1 LIFLTFF
8 YIFVLPI
15 LSKSK
20 FSITKPSFS
29 NPISAITIFKTNAFC
44 MNKIYIFRFFIIVL
58 LLGFKSIKSLSATLP
73 TDHFRSAQSGAWD
86 IANTWESSPDG
97 FTNWTPS
104 TSAPTSD
111 ANTITIR
118 SGHIVTIS
126 SSTTVDQVV
135 VTKGAVLDVATNAA
149 SVLTVNNAAG
159 HDIVV
164 QNGGIFK
171 HNIASNS
178 ALPTFSGSATLE
190 IQSGGILEAANN
202 NGTSSHYANV
212 ASPIAS
218 NVVWNDNSIFQWNN
232 TSAPAE
238 GVTYFPAS
246 DAIPV
251 FRFSQPVTIG
261 GSTPTV
267 INGILEANANV
278 SFQGSGTKTF
288 RNGITGTGKVGVTA
302 LNGGQFII
310 NGATATLGGTGILE
324 LNNSGL
330 LVDNSTTLTLTSDK
344 TINNYTGGTG
354 SVTDAGTLVSAKNII
369 NGNSKIKIDGI
380 IKTTNINGLTGG
392 TNTTFASGFTVNV
405 SATSSVEYSGFENQ
419 IVTPLTYN
427 NLTISGSSSKTAG
440 TGADISVSGNL
451 NIVSGSAF
459 ALNGVNH
466 LKLNGGGK
474 LNINENSV
482 FDNGGESQ
490 VSGGGSPKINIY
502 GTFITRDTD
511 GFTGLNTSIP
521 GATSTPPPT
530 IALNIFP
537 GSTIEYG
544 LAGDQAVSPRDDYK
558 NITFSGSGTKTIPTC
573 RPIGTVTIKDN
584 VIADVSK
591 KTFGDTTATNL
602 VMTGGLLRVGGTGTK
617 PDIAGA
623 YNLTGGVIEFTN
635 SGLTKQTIRS
645 PMTYLNIEVSG
656 SNVANSSGVTTLANG
671 GSFTVKTG
679 GSFDNN
685 AQRIDGTVGNQKFT
699 LEAGGTFKTGVKGGF
714 SGNDSAA
721 LKNIENLVIDPKSTI
736 VYTRS
741 NQTIT
746 PLAAYPTLLL
756 KGSGNKTVASGIV
769 TISPN
774 ADSVVIDTSV
784 IFKVS
789 SGAKADFQN
798 RPVIIHST
806 AGSTGMIGEITDGP
820 SALLNATN
828 VTVERFIPARRAFR
842 FLSPSVTTPSSIR
855 ANWMEGCVNPN
866 ANTRIDLHPGYG
878 TNITG
883 SADATKGFD
892 PTITNN
898 PSLFTFNAATQK
910 WESVVSTNGTLSAGN
925 AYSLMVRG
933 DRSIDMRTN
942 NPPPV
947 NTILRTK
954 GALFAGQFSPE
965 ISATE
970 GYYSFI
976 GNPYAAAVDWNA
988 LTKENISTT
997 YYAWDPALNERGAY
1011 VTYNGYDNITVP
1023 TISKVDQNIQPG
1035 QAFFV
1040 RTSKTNP
1047 QSPNQVS
1054 PSLLFKEANKTS
1066 INRAVFRPISIVP
1079 KLSIQLLSNPG
1090 GGSENT
1096 ADAVVAFFDDEF
1108 TSAIGNEDSYKFT
1121 NLDENLAINRN
1132 GTALSI
1138 EGRPG
1143 VVSSDTIKLKMWQL
1157 TGKPYYLKL
1166 EGTNFSS
1173 TVTAFVKDAYLHHE
1187 TPVDLAST
1195 TLLPFTIDTTAAA
1208 SYASGRFSI
1217 IFKSSGPLPVTLTNV
1232 KAYQKEQGIQVEWTA
1247 HTETDVNRY
1256 EIEKSMDGQNFEFL
1270 VNMPAKGDN
1279 AAIEKYTWF
1288 DATANPGSNFYR
1300 IKIIEKSGAVKYSE
1314 IINVNVSKVKPGI
1327 SISPNPVKG
1336 NVITLQLSNMEKG
1349 KYDVAIY
1356 NNLGQKVYD
1365 GTIAHDQLSASYTIV
1380 PVKVIPKGV
1389 YRLTVNKADKNV
1401 TETLIFE

>member
-1 LIFLTFF
+1 
-8 YIFVLPI
+8 
-15 LSKSK
+15 
-20 FSITKPSFS
+20 
-29 NPISAITIFKTNAFC
+29 

-97 FTNWTPS
+97 LTDWTPS

-111 ANTITIR
+111 ANTITIG

-126 SSTTVDQVV
+126 NSTTVDQVV
-135 VTKGAVLDVATNAA
+135 VTNGAVLDVATNAA

-278 SFQGSGTKTF
+278 SFQGSGAKTF

-324 LNNSGL
+324 LNNNGL

-354 SVTDAGTLVSAKNII
+354 SVTDAGTLVSGKNII
-369 NGNSKIKIDGI
+369 NGNSKIKIDGTV
-380 IKTTNINGLTGG
+380 KTANTYGLTEGM
-392 TNTTFASGFTVNV
+392 NTSFASGFTV
-405 SATSSVEYSGFENQ
+405 SLPAGSLVEYNGSENQ
-419 IVTPLTYN
+419 TVTPLSYN
-427 NLTISGSSSKTAG
+427 NLTISGGAVKTAG
-440 TGADISVSGNL
+440 SGADVLVAASL
-451 NIVSGSAF
+451 NVMPGSTF
-459 ALNGVNH
+459 ALNGTND
-466 LKLNGGGK
+466 LKLNGGGT
-474 LNINENSV
+474 LNINANAF
-482 FDNGGESQ
+482 FDTEGESQ
-490 VSGGGSPKINIY
+490 VGGGGTPKVNIY
-502 GTFITRDTD
+502 GTFITRDVQ
-511 GFTGLNTSIP
+511 GFSGLNSSIP
-521 GATSTPPPT
+521 GATVK
-530 IALNIFP
+530 IFE

-544 LAGDQAVSPRDDYK
+544 RTGNQAVTKRDDYK
-558 NITFSGSGTKTIPTC
+558 NLTFSGSGIKTIPTC

-584 VIADVSK
+584 AVADASS

-656 SNVANSSGVTTLANG
+656 TNVANSSGVTTLADG

-756 KGSGNKTVASGIV
+756 KGSGTKTVAAGV
-769 TISPN
+769 AAISPD

-784 IFKVS
+784 VFKVNA
-789 SGAKADFQN
+789 GAKADFQN
-798 RPVIIHST
+798 RPVIIHSIT
-806 AGSTGMIGEITDGP
+806 GSTGMIGEIADGP

-842 FLSPSVTTPSSIR
+842 FLSPSVTTSGSIKD
-855 ANWMEGCVNPN
+855 NWMEGTVNPN
-866 ANTRIDLHPGYG
+866 TTTRVNLYPGYG

-883 SADATKGFD
+883 RNPSSNGFD

-898 PSLFTFNAATQK
+898 PSLFTFNSTTQK
-910 WESVVSTNGTLSAGN
+910 WDSVPNTNGRLSSGS

-942 NPPPV
+942 TPEPT

-954 GALFAGQFSPE
+954 GALFTGTFSPAVSP
-965 ISATE
+965 IE

-976 GNPYAAAVDWNA
+976 GNPYAAAADWNA
-988 LTKENISTT
+988 LTKQDISTT

-1011 VTYNGYDNITVP
+1011 ATYNGYYNQTVP
-1023 TISKVDQNIQPG
+1023 PISKVDQNIQPG

-1040 RTSKTNP
+1040 RTTKANP
-1047 QSPNQVS
+1047 QSPNPVN
-1054 PSLLFKEANKTS
+1054 PILIFKEANKTS

-1138 EGRPG
+1138 EGRPAITAN
-1143 VVSSDTIKLKMWQL
+1143 DTIALKMWKLEQ
-1157 TGKPYYLKL
+1157 KPYYLKL
-1166 EGTNFSS
+1166 EAANFTSS
-1173 TVTAFVKDAYLHHE
+1173 TTAFLKDAYLHRE
-1187 TPVDLAST
+1187 TPVDLSSV
-1195 TLLPFTIDTTAAA
+1195 TLLPFIIDMTAPA
-1208 SYASGRFSI
+1208 SYASERFSI
-1217 IFKSSGPLPVTLTNV
+1217 VFKTGKTLPVTLTSV
-1232 KAYQKEQGIQVEWTA
+1232 KAYQKDQGVQVDWIA
-1247 HTETDVNRY
+1247 HTEININRY
-1256 EIEKSMDGQNFEFL
+1256 EIEKSFDGQHFEFAASE
-1270 VNMPAKGDN
+1270 PAKNNN

-1327 SISPNPVKG
+1327 SISPNPVRG
-1336 NVITLQLSNMEKG
+1336 NVITLQLINMEKG

-1365 GTIAHDQLSASYTIV
+1365 GTIAHDQLSASYKIV

-1389 YRLTVNKADKNV
+1389 YRLTVNKADKSV
-1401 TETLIFE
+1401 IETLIFE